1 MFYLS
6 GGCYTDQKWW
16 IANGGSRKN
25 SDVESV
31 DHEMRGTMGILS
43 VVHFEKKNVSRPFK
57 PESRVA
63 WMARS
68 VIDKLYHV

>member
-43 VVHFEKKNVSRPFK
+43 VVHFEKK
-57 PESRVA
+57 
-63 WMARS
+63 
-68 VIDKLYHV
+68 